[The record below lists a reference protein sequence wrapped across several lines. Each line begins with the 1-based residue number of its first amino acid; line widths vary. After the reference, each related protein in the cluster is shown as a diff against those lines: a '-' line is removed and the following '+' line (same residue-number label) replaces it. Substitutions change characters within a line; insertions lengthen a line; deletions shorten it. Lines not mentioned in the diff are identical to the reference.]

1 MLHAD
6 WLSNAITVP
15 YVPTLGPVHPDVD
28 IVELFQTVIDLKAGQ
43 FLPFDKD
50 QRWSDQ
56 KDEIVLADEV
66 EHRVDRTAIA
76 TLSRRGRDRVTV
88 YHYAETPPDL
98 ASAREHAGKLAAG
111 HGAATSRVV
120 WFQHGPPSAEITLV
134 RALLAPTHEP
144 GEVPGRPILA
154 LKDAAPVVQAS
165 FPSFAERAGD
175 GMAYLGRCW
184 AAGRIDTPVLVSTD
198 QDRIV
203 GAIGPM
209 QTFPSPTSALQLLPQ
224 YFAVLPNYRRA
235 GHGRALWR
243 AAQQW
248 GHHTGAS
255 YQLLQVAA
263 GSPAEELY
271 HSEGVHSLGLVCSVT
286 A

>member
-15 YVPTLGPVHPDVD
+15 YVPTLGPVHPDAD
-28 IVELFQTVIDLKAGQ
+28 IVELFQTVIDLKAGE

-50 QRWSDQ
+50 QRWSDH
-56 KDEIVLADEV
+56 KDEIVLAREV
-66 EHRVDRTAIA
+66 EHRADRTTIA
-76 TLSRRGRDRVTV
+76 TLSHRSGGRVTV
-88 YHYAETPPDL
+88 YHYAQTPPDL
-98 ASAREHAGKLAAG
+98 ASAREHAGKLAAD
-111 HGAATSRVV
+111 HGAARSRVV
-120 WFQHGPPSAEITLV
+120 WFPPGSPSAEVTLV
-134 RALLAPTHEP
+134 RALLAPTYAP
-144 GEVPGRPILA
+144 GRSPSRPILA
-154 LKDAAPVVQAS
+154 LQDATPVLQAG
-165 FPSFAERAGD
+165 FLRFAEHAGD

-209 QTFPSPTSALQLLPQ
+209 QTSPSPTAALQLLPQ
-224 YFAVLPNYRRA
+224 YFAVLPGYRRA

-248 GHHTGAS
+248 GHRAGCS

>member
-15 YVPTLGPVHPDVD
+15 YVPTLGPVHPETD
-28 IVELFQTVIDLKAGQ
+28 IVELFQTVIALKAGE
-43 FLPFDKD
+43 FLPSDKD
-50 QRWSDQ
+50 QRWSDH
-56 KDEIVLADEV
+56 KDEIVLAHEV
-66 EHRVDRTAIA
+66 EHRPDRTAVA
-76 TLSRRGRDRVTV
+76 TLSRRGNRRVTV
-88 YHYAETPPDL
+88 YHYAQTPPDL
-98 ASAREHAGKLAAG
+98 ASVREHAGKLAAD

-120 WFQHGPPSAEITLV
+120 WFQHSRLSSDTTLV
-134 RALLAPTHEP
+134 RALLASTHTP
-144 GEVPGRPILA
+144 GGDPGRSIIAIEEATP
-154 LKDAAPVVQAS
+154 AAQAS

-184 AAGRIDTPVLVSTD
+184 AKGLVETPVLVSTE

-209 QTFPSPTSALQLLPQ
+209 QTFPGPTESMQLLPQ
-224 YFAVLPNYRRA
+224 YFAVLPGYRRA

-243 AAQQW
+243 AARQW

-255 YQLLQVAA
+255 YQLLQVAV

-271 HSEGVHSLGLVCSVT
+271 NSEGVRSLGLVCSLT

>member
-15 YVPTLGPVHPDVD
+15 YVPTLGPVHPEAD
-28 IVELFQTVIDLKAGQ
+28 IAGLLQAVIDLTAGG

-50 QRWSDQ
+50 QRWSDR
-56 KDEIVLADEV
+56 KDEIVLAHEV
-66 EHRVDRTAIA
+66 EHRVDRTGVA
-76 TLSRRGRDRVTV
+76 TLSQRGSGRVTV
-88 YHYAETPPDL
+88 YHYAQTPPDL
-98 ASAREHAGKLAAG
+98 ASAREHAGKLAAD
-111 HGAATSRVV
+111 HGAAASRVV
-120 WFQHGPPSAEITLV
+120 WFQREPPSAEVTVV
-134 RALLAPTHEP
+134 RALLAGTSTS
-144 GEVPGRPILA
+144 GQSPGRPIVA
-154 LKDAAPVVQAS
+154 LQDATPAQQAT
-165 FPSFAERAGD
+165 FPGFAEQAGD

-184 AAGRIDTPVLVSTD
+184 AEGRIDRPVLVSTD

-209 QTFPSPTSALQLLPQ
+209 QVFPSPTAALQLLPQ
-224 YFAVLPNYRRA
+224 YFAVLPSYRRA

-248 GHHTGAS
+248 GHDAGAS

-271 HSEGVHSLGLVCSVT
+271 RSEGVHSLGLVCSIT